1 MKNKLPHLSPI
12 EEAER
17 FARETIGNWKSLSI
31 PELMALYT
39 AHITAE
45 RDMWRKTAEDLSML
59 QSPASAVIDSHLWK
73 QMNSIQEMAEASTT
87 KARDGADEPNPWHK
101 SPRM

>member
-17 FARETIGNWKSLSI
+17 FARETIENWKSLSI

-59 QSPASAVIDSHLWK
+59 QPPASAVIDSHLWK
-73 QMNSIQEMAEASTT
+73 QMNSIQEMAEANIT
-87 KARDGADEPNPWHK
+87 KARDRAHEPNPCHK